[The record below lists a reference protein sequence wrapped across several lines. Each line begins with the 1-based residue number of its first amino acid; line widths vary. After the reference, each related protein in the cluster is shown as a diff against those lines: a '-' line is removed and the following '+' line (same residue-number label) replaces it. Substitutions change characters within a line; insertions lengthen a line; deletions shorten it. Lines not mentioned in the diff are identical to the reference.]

1 MVAIAVVED
10 GDREAAELT
19 HCLKKYEAEHNEKFS
34 YARFCDAT
42 SFLEYRES
50 VDIVFLDIMLPDIT
64 GIEAARMLRKF
75 NDKTIIIFVTN
86 MAQFAIQSYEVDAF
100 DYILKPVTYDRIT
113 KKLNTALGIIR
124 AKTDKMLVISQS
136 GGFVQISSDQVYYI
150 EVRGHKLCYHTEKGR
165 FSEYGSLGELEEQ
178 LREMNFM
185 RCNSCYI
192 VNPKYISS
200 VSGLIVKMM
209 NGDELKISQP
219 KRKSF
224 IDSLTFWMRQ
234 GK

>member
-1 MVAIAVVED
+1 MRCKYGEC
-10 GDREAAELT
+10 LT
-19 HCLKKYEAEHNEKFS
+19 VYL
-34 YARFCDAT
+34 
-42 SFLEYRES
+42 FL
-50 VDIVFLDIMLPDIT
+50 
-64 GIEAARMLRKF
+64 
-75 NDKTIIIFVTN
+75 
-86 MAQFAIQSYEVDAF
+86 
-100 DYILKPVTYDRIT
+100 PVLFYDRIT

-185 RCNSCYI
+185 RCNSCYL

-224 IDSLTFWMRQ
+224 IDSLTLWMRQ